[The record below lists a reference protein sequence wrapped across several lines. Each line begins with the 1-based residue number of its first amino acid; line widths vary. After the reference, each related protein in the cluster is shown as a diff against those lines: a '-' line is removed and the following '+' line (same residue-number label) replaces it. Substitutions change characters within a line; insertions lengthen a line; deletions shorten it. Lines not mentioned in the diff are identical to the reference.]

1 MATQLNNSV
10 ARAFAILELFT
21 ERRPKVTA
29 GDVVRELGLNAVT
42 AHRFLRSLEAVG
54 AVVAET
60 RGTYRLGYLFADL
73 GNRVMVGNALAQACQ
88 PALDGLSRDIKEA
101 SMATVM
107 ETNMVSCIAVAM
119 AGRTLSV
126 HVRPGTRMAPYCVAN
141 GKVWLAHLPE
151 EELDRYLDQANL
163 KAVTA
168 RTITDREA
176 LKEDLEKVRERG
188 FALNDGEREE
198 GLRAVAIPLIGRNRT
213 LLAGLSVFG
222 PTSRMSDA
230 VVEKALDRLR
240 EAAREIENRLYG
252 RAAA

>member
-10 ARAFAILELFT
+10 ARAFAILDLFT

-29 GDVVRELGLNAVT
+29 ADVVRELGFNAVT

-73 GNRVMVGNALAQACQ
+73 GNRVMVGNVLARACQ
-88 PALDGLSRDIKEA
+88 PALDGLSREIKEA

-107 ETNMVSCIAVAM
+107 ESNMVSCIAVAM

-141 GKVWLAHLPE
+141 GKIWLAHLPE
-151 EELDRYLDQANL
+151 DELDRYLDAVTL

-168 RTITDREA
+168 KTITDREA
-176 LKEDLEKVRERG
+176 LKKDLANVRERG

-198 GLRAVAIPLIGRNRT
+198 GLRAVAIPLMGRNKT

-230 VVEKALDRLR
+230 MLDKAVERLHA
-240 EAAREIENRLYG
+240 AAREIEERLYG
-252 RAAA
+252 RVAA